1 MPAADHVQ
9 KARTFLQDAQLCAN
23 HERYDSASSRV
34 YYAMF
39 RAAIALMEQYGYLRP
54 SWNHGRLKGALVRRM
69 VEERTILTHRE
80 VEALE
85 AAYALRIRADYEN
98 RPVSPQEVQEIL
110 GTADRFVAKIEGV
123 MQRESQP

>member
-1 MPAADHVQ
+1 MPASDHVQ

-23 HERYDSASSRV
+23 HERYDSSSSRV

-39 RAAIALMEQYGYLRP
+39 RAAIALMEQYSYLRP

-69 VEERTILTHRE
+69 VEERAILTHRE

-110 GTADRFVAKIEGV
+110 GAADRFVAKIEGV
-123 MQRESQP
+123 MQHESQP